1 MKKNMKKIE
10 NPEAFHKALAQA
22 LLEFANEQEET
33 PIEFF
38 DEEVYVGELTINCN
52 VAFHY
57 EVHDESFDHLFGTWR
72 DPNPYLVATGVKELE
87 ILSVSDDDG
96 QQYEGW
102 DANKIIG
109 KFN

>member
-1 MKKNMKKIE
+1 MEKNMKKIE
-10 NPEAFHKALAQA
+10 NPEAFHEALAQA
-22 LLEFANEQEET
+22 LLEFANEQEEA

-38 DEEVYVGELTINCN
+38 DEDIYVDGLTVNCN

-57 EVHDESFDHLFGTWR
+57 ELHDESFDHLFGTWR

-87 ILSVSDDDG
+87 IISVTDDDG
-96 QQYEGW
+96 QLYEGW

>member
-1 MKKNMKKIE
+1 MKKIMKKIE

-38 DEEVYVGELTINCN
+38 DEEVYVNGLAVDCN

-57 EVHDESFDHLFGTWR
+57 ELHDESFDHLFGTWR

-87 ILSVSDDDG
+87 IISVTDDDD
-96 QQYEGW
+96 QLYEGY
-102 DANKIIG
+102 DANEILKIY
-109 KFN
+109 N